1 MKKTVHLLNAAVMPH
16 EGNYE
21 LEAISPAQ
29 FGREVAA
36 AHTSGNFR
44 HYVGYEN
51 TLAIINDLC
60 GIDLGEI
67 NIEQTEFEDGAIFYI
82 ARLRRRVSPLSKRV
96 HTRRQGNRLE
106 IEDFDFFRGKYT
118 DLAGSLGAE
127 GCGDTEDKTLYI
139 S

>member
-1 MKKTVHLLNAAVMPH
+1 MIHLLNAAVMPH

-21 LEAISPAQ
+21 LKAISPAQ
-29 FGREVAA
+29 FGQEVAA
-36 AHTSGNFR
+36 AHASGNFR
-44 HYVGYEN
+44 HYIGYQD

-67 NIEQTEFEDGAIFYI
+67 NVDQTEFEDGDIFYV

-96 HTRRQGNRLE
+96 RTHRPGTQLE
-106 IEDFDFFRGKYT
+106 IEDFDFFRGRYT

-127 GCGDTEDKTLYI
+127 GCGDTEDKTLYV